1 MHTHFLRR
9 TSRQP
14 RSHLSSPTSTFCS
27 PYHTCNLLP
36 FLISFAL
43 APIFHPTGSCNNN
56 AVTRLSLEP
65 RPSSSSSSLDE
76 EHALQP
82 KRSLPAAEL
91 LPSNGERPRRAPKRK
106 AVQDE
111 CLPANQQN
119 LQTGRKVQGK
129 RGETEE
135 QDGALQNTVAD
146 RGIAAPQNDA
156 AALPEDAAGAAL
168 YSCPWPGCDRQ
179 FQRVKSRSAH
189 LKWHGGD
196 YTEAAGPAATVAS
209 PTEAVSPARVAAAAT
224 AAVMPTSGP
233 IGGGEEETSTRRGKR
248 RQSDPLHA
256 LADATDHRED
266 VTWLVAGAAVL
277 CRQCAPVDNGG
288 AVRYASGTLL
298 APVLPA
304 GGAPEPVAWTVRFS
318 GGRGGKRASE
328 TAVADIFPDVVPEQQ
343 QASVCTA
350 RPLVA
355 LPGALSGTLGTPD
368 RQVCLQP

>member
-1 MHTHFLRR
+1 M
-9 TSRQP
+9 
-14 RSHLSSPTSTFCS
+14 
-27 PYHTCNLLP
+27 
-36 FLISFAL
+36 
-43 APIFHPTGSCNNN
+43 
-56 AVTRLSLEP
+56 
-65 RPSSSSSSLDE
+65 
-76 EHALQP
+76 
-82 KRSLPAAEL
+82 
-91 LPSNGERPRRAPKRK
+91 
-106 AVQDE
+106 
-111 CLPANQQN
+111 
-119 LQTGRKVQGK
+119 GRKVQGK

-146 RGIAAPQNDA
+146 WGIAAPQNDA

-168 YSCPWPGCDRQ
+168 YPCPWPGCDRQ

-233 IGGGEEETSTRRGKR
+233 TGGGEEKTSTRRGKQR
-248 RQSDPLHA
+248 KSDPLHA

-266 VTWLVAGAAVL
+266 ATWLVAGAAVL

-304 GGAPEPVAWTVRFS
+304 GGAPEPVAWTVRFG

-328 TAVADIFPDVVPEQQ
+328 TAVADIFPDVVPEPQ

-350 RPLVA
+350 RPVVA
-355 LPGALSGTLGTPD
+355 LPGALSGTLGPPTGRSAFNLEHDCAEITHPARLFRLSLRVQLVVGDAVCVSRGNVAVFWPAVITRLAPTRARVRFEGEGATLAWTKARDIRLLTPAED
-368 RQVCLQP
+368 V